1 VDGAEATR
9 TVRMKLLRAILFGL
23 DDTILFSFGPAQSHW
38 QRTIDAFAD
47 QLGPIEA
54 TAIAAAI
61 EASTA
66 LWADPALH
74 DGHEEL
80 GAGLSRKSSA
90 SREPRSFD

>member
-1 VDGAEATR
+1 
-9 TVRMKLLRAILFGL
+9 MKLPRAMLFDL
-23 DDTILFSFGPAQSHW
+23 DDTILVAFGPTQSHW

-61 EASTA
+61 GASTA

-74 DGHEEL
+74 DRHEEL

-90 SREPRSFD
+90 SREPRSLD

>member
-1 VDGAEATR
+1 VGGAEATR
-9 TVRMKLLRAILFGL
+9 IVRMKLPRAMRFDLE
-23 DDTILFSFGPAQSHW
+23 DTILVSFGPAQSHW

-66 LWADPALH
+66 LWADPAWH

-80 GAGLSRKSSA
+80 GIAKGAL
-90 SREPRSFD
+90 